1 MSALCQK
8 RTNAPQQKVRLFDH
22 LVGTRKQCR
31 PYVRPDQNPASV
43 GKCYACLDLDQLC
56 PSTLTHTFIVT
67 ERTDD
72 LARLCTEVVRKGE
85 DFPTVWQTLL
95 KGHPLVD
102 GIPRSRMD
110 GNRSVLEIRLI
121 TGEWLVFDGD
131 AKRFSVG

>member
-1 MSALCQK
+1 MPDKLGD
-8 RTNAPQQKVRLFDH
+8 RLGHGPGRNA
-22 LVGTRKQCR
+22 
-31 PYVRPDQNPASV
+31 ASV
-43 GKCYACLDLDQLC
+43 GECYACLDLDQPC
-56 PSTLTHTFIVT
+56 PSNLTHTFIVT
-67 ERTDD
+67 ERADD

-131 AKRFSVG
+131 AKSQEIQRGLKIG